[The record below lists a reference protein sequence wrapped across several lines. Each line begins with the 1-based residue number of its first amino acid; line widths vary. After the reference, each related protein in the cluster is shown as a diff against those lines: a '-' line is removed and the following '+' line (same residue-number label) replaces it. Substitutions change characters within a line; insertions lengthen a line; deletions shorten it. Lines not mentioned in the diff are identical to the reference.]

1 MCHLVNFLNF
11 GATGRLRQISVFVKM
26 MPLKKTC
33 NVHFTMFQNVF
44 VVKTRFSRIL
54 SDEESQKR
62 DHATCNLRSLCDDD
76 GNGFSHH
83 FKYEIAAFLQKDS
96 YEAKEPNDDEK

>member
-1 MCHLVNFLNF
+1 MAHLFLESLTSYIQSKHSTVDDDF
-11 GATGRLRQISVFVKM
+11 ILDVKRFTDKYKQK
-26 MPLKKTC
+26 PS
-33 NVHFTMFQNVF
+33 HF
-44 VVKTRFSRIL
+44 I